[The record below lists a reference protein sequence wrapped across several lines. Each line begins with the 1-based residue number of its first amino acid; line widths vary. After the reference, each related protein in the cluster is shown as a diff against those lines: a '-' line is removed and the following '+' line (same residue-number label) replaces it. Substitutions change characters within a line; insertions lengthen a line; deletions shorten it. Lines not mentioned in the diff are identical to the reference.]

1 MKISLSRL
9 VSVLFLGLLV
19 HQVQAQEI
27 YINIPSGPSLVGD
40 YDPAFGRIEIVQ
52 QGTNLVVTAYLK
64 PGADF
69 KGWGTA
75 GFANRCNNAQQ
86 QCVIPVSVLK
96 AATSQPRI
104 KAIFASGTAYLLMHG
119 MNSNP
124 GTWYNLIINRFGGC
138 GIVEKGKVVVAQS
151 LGGGQRCF
159 ALQAGV
165 ANGWSNGDGM
175 TYQQLGAEVTN
186 VLGNIQTSYPGIGS
200 FVLVAHSRGGLAAR
214 AAFATNAA
222 SMQKVRGLLT
232 VATPNLG
239 SAFGRIPEWLK
250 ANPRPTRKSCVG
262 TNAYGERESVY
273 CTAPGT
279 SGMASEYD
287 RDRAWRLA
295 DFVQGP
301 IGRTPLNSPTVGYLS
316 PESPVLVDLNK
327 NRLPSGRKYAYIAS
341 DGLDLGKLLGLN
353 GQSIISFNIFGEGL
367 GVFAPPLPLSA
378 QQYLI
383 RGKYNQNKTYANY
396 RGDGIVAVDSQKALP
411 APSLTA
417 SRTLWKTFHVDEPS
431 ISLGYDAI
439 IALLPT
445 L

>member
-1 MKISLSRL
+1 MKISLHRL
-9 VSVLFLGLLV
+9 IGVFSLGLLAQ
-19 HQVQAQEI
+19 QVQAQELVI
-27 YINIPSGPSLVGD
+27 RIDSGPSLVGD
-40 YDPAFGRIEIVQ
+40 YDPALGRIEIVQ
-52 QGTNLVVTAYLK
+52 QGSNMVVTAYLK

-75 GFANRCNNAQQ
+75 GFVNRCSNTQQ
-86 QCVIPVSVLK
+86 QCIIPVSVLK

-104 KAIFASGTAYLLMHG
+104 KATFASGTAYLLLHG
-119 MNSNP
+119 MNSGT
-124 GTWYNLIINRFGGC
+124 GTWQNLVVNRFGNSCQPLQAGQAVDAKL
-138 GIVEKGKVVVAQS
+138 I
-151 LGGGQRCF
+151 GGGQRCF
-159 ALQAGV
+159 ALQAGY
-165 ANGWSNGDGM
+165 ANGWRNGDGM

-186 VLGNIQTSYPGIGS
+186 VLGNIQTTYPGIGS
-200 FVLVAHSRGGLAAR
+200 FVLVGHSRGGLAAR

-232 VATPNLG
+232 VGTPH
-239 SAFGRIPEWLK
+239 F
-250 ANPRPTRKSCVG
+250 
-262 TNAYGERESVY
+262 
-273 CTAPGT
+273 
-279 SGMASEYD
+279 
-287 RDRAWRLA
+287 LA
-295 DFVQGP
+295 
-301 IGRTPLNSPTVGYLS
+301 
-316 PESPVLVDLNK
+316 ELNK

-353 GQSIISFNIFGEGL
+353 GQSVINFNIFGEGL

-383 RGKYNQNKTYANY
+383 RGKYNQNKVYANY
-396 RGDGIVAVDSQKALP
+396 RGDGIVALDSQKALP

-431 ISLGYDAI
+431 TSLGYDAI